1 MADRTQIHF
10 SALALTRILGAVALL
25 AVGAVHYQ
33 QYEYNFYSTAPTIG
47 PLFLFNFIAATGLGL
62 WLLAG
67 PLIRLGRLR
76 LALDRLAALGGIAV
90 SAGALVA
97 LLISEY
103 TPLFG
108 FRESGYRTAIVL
120 AIAFEAVAVVL
131 LALYLWGTRHHTR
144 RSQARGMQTPS
155 PEPR

>member
-1 MADRTQIHF
+1 MARKTHF
-10 SALALTRILGAVALL
+10 PALTVTRILGAVALL

-33 QYEYNFYSTAPTIG
+33 QYEYNFYSTVPTIG

-76 LALDRLAALGGIAV
+76 LPLDRLAALGGIAV
-90 SAGALVA
+90 SAGALIA
-97 LLISEY
+97 LLISEH

-108 FRESGYRTAIVL
+108 FREYGYRTAIVL
-120 AIAFEAVAVVL
+120 AIAFETAAVVL
-131 LALYLWGTRHHTR
+131 LALYLWGTRHHSR
-144 RSQARGMQTPS
+144 RVQARGMHAPC

>member
-1 MADRTQIHF
+1 MARKTHF
-10 SALALTRILGAVALL
+10 PALTVTRILGAVALL

-33 QYEYNFYSTAPTIG
+33 QYEYNFYSTVPTIG

-76 LALDRLAALGGIAV
+76 LPLDRLAALGGIAV
-90 SAGALVA
+90 SAGALIA
-97 LLISEY
+97 LLISEH

-108 FRESGYRTAIVL
+108 FREYGYRTAIVL
-120 AIAFEAVAVVL
+120 AIAFETAAVVL
-131 LALYLWGTRHHTR
+131 LALYLWGTRHHSR
-144 RSQARGMQTPS
+144 RVQAGGMHAPH